1 MNLKDFSKKIGI
13 NPSTI
18 SRALNNYPDISQK
31 TKDTILKLANKH
43 NYSPS
48 KSAQFIGSIKPASSF
63 KILIADKISKSSFK
77 VFKSNNIEVDK
88 KFNLSEE
95 EIVSI
100 ISNYDGVVVRSSTKI
115 TKKIIDKSKRL
126 KVIARAGVGV
136 DNVDVKSATT
146 KGVIVMNLS
155 LIHI

>member
-48 KSAQFIGSIKPASSF
+48 KSAQFIAKYPPINQAF
-63 KILIADKISKSSFK
+63 KKIADKG
-77 VFKSNNIEVDK
+77 
-88 KFNLSEE
+88 
-95 EIVSI
+95 SI
-100 ISNYDGVVVRSSTKI
+100 F
-115 TKKIIDKSKRL
+115 
-126 KVIARAGVGV
+126 
-136 DNVDVKSATT
+136 
-146 KGVIVMNLS
+146 
-155 LIHI
+155 